1 MPILTLERAISP
13 LDHSLERLSGTSVGR
28 QEIRRLRWFW
38 MDGLLSA
45 ISAAFYGPFVAL
57 FAVAYGATNAQ
68 IGQLTAVASV
78 CGMLALLPGAR
89 AIGLLQMQRKAVV
102 ISFGGVLGRLAL
114 LTWAILPFLVR
125 APGLAIGVIIAANAL
140 NAFGGNFANPSWT
153 AIVADIVPQ
162 DIRGRFF
169 SHRNLAVNIAN
180 LAIIPLAGWL
190 ITAGNQPGTP
200 LAGYQIAF
208 GAAFITGALATFAYA
223 KIDDPMP
230 AAAQTRKWLALREV
244 GRAMRRAPHF
254 LGLVGCTLIWNLG
267 LQLCAPFMN
276 VYLVHD
282 LGADTAM
289 VGWITAAASLTSIL
303 TLRWLGRLVDRKGN
317 TWMQGLMS
325 FIIPFTPLAWM
336 AARAP
341 WQMLLI
347 NGIGGILWTAYNLA
361 NFNLLLELAPEEAR
375 AEATALFQ
383 LVVAGSAVVA
393 PLVGGYLADAVG
405 YRPLLAMSGAV
416 RMLAAMA
423 FLGWVARPAL
433 LRSRR
438 LALRP

>member
-1 MPILTLERAISP
+1 MQIRTIERLLSP
-13 LDHSLERLSGTSVGR
+13 LDRSLEQLSATSIDP
-28 QEIRRLRWFW
+28 QEVRRLRWFW
-38 MDGLLSA
+38 MDGLWSS
-45 ISAAFYGPFVAL
+45 ISTAFYGPFVAL

-68 IGQLTAVASV
+68 VGQLTAVASM
-78 CGMLALLPGAR
+78 CGMLALVPGAR
-89 AIGLLQMQRKAVV
+89 VISMLRGRRKAVV
-102 ISFGGVLGRLAL
+102 VWSGGVLARLAL
-114 LTWAILPFLVR
+114 LTWAILPFLVHT
-125 APGLAIGVIIAANAL
+125 PGLAIAVLIAANAL
-140 NAFGGNFANPSWT
+140 NAFGNNFCIPTWT
-153 AIVADIVPQ
+153 AIVADIVHQ
-162 DIRGRFF
+162 DMRGRFF

-190 ITAGNQPGTP
+190 ITAGNHPGAP

-208 GAAFITGALATFAYA
+208 GAALITGAMATFSYA
-223 KIDDPMP
+223 NIDDPVP
-230 AAAQTRKWLALREV
+230 TTGQARQWLALGEV

-254 LGLVGCTLIWNLG
+254 LGLVGCTLVWNLG
-267 LQLCAPFMN
+267 LQLSAPFMN
-276 VYLVHD
+276 VSLVHD

-317 TWMQGLMS
+317 TWVQGLMS
-325 FIIPFTPLAWM
+325 FIIPLTPLAWM

-341 WQMLLI
+341 WQMIFI

-361 NFNLLLELAPEEAR
+361 SFNLLLELAPEEAR
-375 AEATALFQ
+375 PEATALFQ

-405 YRPLLAMSGAV
+405 YRPILAISGAI
-416 RMLAAMA
+416 RMVGALT
-423 FLGWVARPAL
+423 FILWVARPAL
-433 LRSRR
+433 QRAQR